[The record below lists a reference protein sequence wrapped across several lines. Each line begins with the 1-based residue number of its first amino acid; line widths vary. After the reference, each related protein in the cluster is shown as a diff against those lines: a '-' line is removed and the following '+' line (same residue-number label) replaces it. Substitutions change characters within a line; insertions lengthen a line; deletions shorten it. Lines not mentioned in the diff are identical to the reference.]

1 MSVHKVALEF
11 KLLTRSTTAV
21 FFLPLLKL
29 PLVFF
34 FFFFFF
40 SSPIIDDGVAVFR
53 FVPEERR
60 TEMKIIVALLL

>member
-21 FFLPLLKL
+21 FSLSSKAS
-29 PLVFF
+29 VF